1 MKKLGAIS
9 SGLRAISPTLR
20 VLSPGIKATVQDQ
33 GRQGVR
39 HHGLARGGVLD
50 LRSAAWAN
58 KLLDN
63 ERNAAC
69 VEIVLGGFQAEALS
83 ACEVSV
89 TGARA
94 SVTVNGKPVEMWRS
108 LQLAPGDKLAIGH
121 ARNHRLIY
129 LAVRGG
135 FESQEW
141 FGSHSVVEREALEG
155 AGPIQAGD
163 LLPAGSHEPI
173 QGAPRIAPPQA
184 WQWLEQSPVLG
195 LIPGYQHHQ
204 FQSADLRRLVTS
216 QYQVSDD
223 SDRMGYRLAGNPMA
237 EPPPGIVSEGIIPG
251 AVQVPGDGQPI
262 ALLADCQTIGGYP
275 KPGVIASLD
284 CGLLAQQ
291 LPGSE
296 ITFEWT
302 DPLTAQNRRR
312 LFERQYQQTVWSENG
327 RSLHWR

>member
-1 MKKLGAIS
+1 MN
-9 SGLRAISPTLR
+9 TLKI
-20 VLSPGIKATVQDQ
+20 LNAGIKATVQDL
-33 GRQGVR
+33 GRKGIR

-63 ERNAAC
+63 GRNAAC

-89 TGARA
+89 TGAWA
-94 SVTVNGKPVEMWRS
+94 DVTVNGKPADMWRT
-108 LQLAPGDKLAIGH
+108 LRLAPGDILAIGH
-121 ARNHRLIY
+121 ARHHRLIY

-155 AGPIQAGD
+155 ARPLHAGD
-163 LLPAGSHEPI
+163 LLPAGSQECI
-173 QGAPRIAPPQA
+173 RGAPRVAPPQA
-184 WQWLEQSPVLG
+184 WQWLEQTPVLG

-204 FQSADLRRLVTS
+204 FQPVDLRRLVTTE
-216 QYQVSDD
+216 YRVSDE
-223 SDRMGYRLAGNPMA
+223 SDRMGYRLAGTPMA
-237 EPPPGIVSEGIIPG
+237 DPPPGIVSEGIIPG

-275 KPGVIASLD
+275 KPGVITSLD

-296 ITFEWT
+296 IRFEWT
-302 DPLTAQNRRR
+302 DTLTAQNHRR
-312 LFERQYQQTVWSENG
+312 LFEWQYQQTVWSENG